1 MFRSRDVRARAAT
14 VLGTLLVNTSMGL
27 TGFASN
33 ANAAPEPVVV
43 TTAAKAKNLTASPMR
58 GLRVCHKHHARTPV
72 QKKKMAAAIRV
83 ARVAEKQPNL
93 AGFRARCGRALI
105 VSGTG
110 AARRPVIRAMKRAE
124 KQTGLTTRWR
134 SVPNT
139 RKELRSDLRHVAK
152 DPRVGWVTIPVS
164 GVRLELGTDDHEL
177 RAMTRQAQR
186 AELGITVRNFRLRPL
201 TWDEPAS
208 SWRRLVL

>member
-1 MFRSRDVRARAAT
+1 MSHSRDVRIKSITLLA
-14 VLGTLLVNTSMGL
+14 TLLVGTSIGL
-27 TGFASN
+27 AGLVSN
-33 ANAAPEPVVV
+33 ANATPEPVDV
-43 TTAAKAKNLTASPMR
+43 TTAAKAKNLTVSPMR
-58 GLRVCHKHHARTPV
+58 GLRACHKHDARTRV

-83 ARVAEKQPNL
+83 ARVAGKQPNL

-110 AARRPVIRAMKRAE
+110 TAKRPVVRAMKRAE
-124 KQTGLTTRWR
+124 KQTGLKTRWR

-152 DPRVGWVTIPVS
+152 DPRIGWVAIPVS
-164 GVRLELGTDDHEL
+164 GVRLELGTDDQEL

-208 SWRRLVL
+208 S